1 MGNLF
6 TSLLYL
12 SLFLF
17 FYKINATSFLNSSKA
32 NSCNFFRGKWVYDPS
47 YPLYNPSTCPFMDPE
62 FDCIKYGRPDRSY
75 LKYRWQPFGCNLPRF
90 NGAEML
96 LKWRGK
102 KIMFVGDSLSYNMW
116 ISLSCMI
123 HSWVPNAKYTLVKT
137 GSVLIDLTFQG
148 YGLKLSLYRTPSIVD
163 IVNENGKRVLKLD
176 SIRQGNM
183 WKGANVLIF
192 NSWHWW
198 THTGRDQPGRDWN
211 EPTKSCKS
219 ETQPFFGFRYPAGT
233 PMASVVVNKVFARL
247 KKPVYLLDITTL
259 SQYRK
264 DAHPTYYSGN
274 HFGLDCSHWC
284 LPGLPD
290 TWNILLY
297 AALSG

>member
-1 MGNLF
+1 MGSNLF
-6 TSLLYL
+6 IISLLYL

-17 FYKINATSFLNSSKA
+17 FNQINATSFVNSSKA

-123 HSWVPNAKYTLVKT
+123 HSWVPNAKYTLVNT
-137 GSVLIDLTFQG
+137 RNVLTDLTFQV
-148 YGLKLSLYRTPSIVD
+148 SF
-163 IVNENGKRVLKLD
+163 
-176 SIRQGNM
+176 Q
-183 WKGANVLIF
+183 F
-192 NSWHWW
+192 
-198 THTGRDQPGRDWN
+198 
-211 EPTKSCKS
+211 
-219 ETQPFFGFRYPAGT
+219 PFF
-233 PMASVVVNKVFARL
+233 L
-247 KKPVYLLDITTL
+247 
-259 SQYRK
+259 
-264 DAHPTYYSGN
+264 
-274 HFGLDCSHWC
+274 
-284 LPGLPD
+284 
-290 TWNILLY
+290 ILLNFY
-297 AALSG
+297 ITILLLFVWSIISIQLPPCFSFLLPHYSL